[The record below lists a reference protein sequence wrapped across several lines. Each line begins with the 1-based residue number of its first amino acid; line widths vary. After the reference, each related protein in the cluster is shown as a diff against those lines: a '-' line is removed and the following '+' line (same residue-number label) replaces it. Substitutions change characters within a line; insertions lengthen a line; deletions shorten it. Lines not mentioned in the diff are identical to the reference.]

1 MLKIGFIGV
10 GPVGTAFGVRL
21 SQLGYEVIG
30 IYDVSLAAAQRFA
43 QAVPGCQ
50 IYQKAQ
56 ELVDTAEFVFITTPD
71 DIIPKVAAELNWH
84 AGQSVVHCSGA
95 TSVDALEPAK
105 QQGAMVG
112 SIHPCQT
119 FSGID
124 QAIANLP
131 GSTFAI
137 EAEEPLRGIL
147 KDIATTLN
155 GDWVFLTAE
164 DKALYHAAA
173 CIACNYFYTLVKLA
187 TDLWQNFGKSTAEA
201 TKAYLPLL
209 RGSVNNIANVGFPGC
224 LTGPIARGDLA
235 TIRKHLAA
243 LEKYAPDLLPL
254 YKELGIRTIPLA
266 LAKGT
271 LNQNRAEELRA
282 LLQGEQK

>member
-1 MLKIGFIGV
+1 MLKIAFIGA

-21 SQLGYEVIG
+21 SQLNYEVTG
-30 IYDVSLAAAQRFA
+30 VYDVSLAAAQRFA
-43 QAVPGCQ
+43 KTVPSCQ
-50 IYQKAQ
+50 IYEKAQ
-56 ELVDTAEFVFITTPD
+56 ELADTAEFVFITTPD

-84 AGQSVVHCSGA
+84 TGQSVVHCSGA
-95 TSVDALEPAK
+95 TSVDALESAK

-119 FSGID
+119 FAGID
-124 QAIANLP
+124 QAVENLP

-147 KDIATTLN
+147 KDMALALN

-201 TKAYLPLL
+201 AQAYLPLL
-209 RGSVNNIANVGFPGC
+209 RGAVNNIGNVGFPGC

-243 LEKYAPDLLPL
+243 LEKYAPDMLPL
-254 YKELGIRTIPLA
+254 YKDLGIWTIPIA

-271 LNQNRAEELRA
+271 LNESRAEELRT
-282 LLQGEQK
+282 LLKGEQK